1 MPRER
6 KRTGAAGAC
15 PRAGTGGARPRG
27 GGAYLCRHLMTVV
40 VFLMMPMQIA
50 HLVSTRTASLAKRTV
65 SPSTPSAGA
74 GPPASAPSSP
84 IRAVPEVDSVAVR
97 AGPGAHARRAARRSP
112 ARVRAHPSPRR
123 GSAAPPA
130 QLRARVGAPAA
141 DRRRAPVA
149 GDGDEDD
156 EVDEDAY
163 VSRQPPPPR
172 AARMRRAA

>member
-1 MPRER
+1 MHTLQNLRGAWARPRAGPPRSETR
-6 KRTGAAGAC
+6 PGEDDDEDEDDACRVRETAPGAAGAC
-15 PRAGTGGARPRG
+15 PRAGMGGARPRG

-112 ARVRAHPSPRR
+112 ARVRAHLPR
-123 GSAAPPA
+123 
-130 QLRARVGAPAA
+130 LR
-141 DRRRAPVA
+141 
-149 GDGDEDD
+149 
-156 EVDEDAY
+156 
-163 VSRQPPPPR
+163 
-172 AARMRRAA
+172 